1 MGSGGCL
8 FGAITLGFLLVNWPM
23 GKLFLGDGGAYFLGF
38 TVAWLAVQMLSRHPE
53 VSAWAPMLVCGYP
66 LLEVGFTVYRRMKRN
81 LSPGRPDRLHLHS
94 LVKRRLV
101 RPLMPGFSTLARNS
115 VTGSVMWLA
124 AMLPVLI
131 AVQFPTRTGYLV
143 LGFVLCAFAYSAVYA
158 RLTQF
163 KWCIDPA
170 TLRSRDI
177 ATA

>member
-1 MGSGGCL
+1 MAGPISWVLLWPGWPYRCCP
-8 FGAITLGFLLVNWPM
+8 AIL
-23 GKLFLGDGGAYFLGF
+23 KS
-38 TVAWLAVQMLSRHPE
+38 Q
-53 VSAWAPMLVCGYP
+53 
-66 LLEVGFTVYRRMKRN
+66 
-81 LSPGRPDRLHLHS
+81 PGP
-94 LVKRRLV
+94 
-101 RPLMPGFSTLARNS
+101 PF
-115 VTGSVMWLA
+115 MWLA

-143 LGFVLCAFAYSAVYA
+143 LGFVLCAFAYSSVYA